1 MRIWSKSAKIWPIH
15 SSACSRVRP
24 FQEVGRYSNLY
35 FTYTSKS
42 NGCHIHTVCVKT
54 CRLFFLPDHMKQ
66 FALVTFQKRATV
78 VGLGPSNS
86 SHRAYSPECEP
97 KHYHVTVTFTN
108 SEARQIFCKN
118 FWLHRMVFN
127 IELTCSN
134 NEKVPSSRETLE
146 WQEKGRRIS

>member
-1 MRIWSKSAKIWPIH
+1 MLDLFTESADIRICISLKRLSPLVVIFIQYA
-15 SSACSRVRP
+15 S
-24 FQEVGRYSNLY
+24 
-35 FTYTSKS
+35 
-42 NGCHIHTVCVKT
+42 KT
-54 CRLFFLPDHMKQ
+54 CRLFFLLDHMKQ